1 MNARPK
7 NVPLG
12 QLETTHAALS
22 AWIGLARQDITP
34 PVGIYARNWG
44 AAMHDTADSIHRP
57 LSITALTIA
66 ASKDATPLALID
78 ADLGWWKTLQV
89 FHRVQRRILDATH
102 LEPAQLVFAVTH
114 THAGPPLMEGDASLP
129 GSNLIKPWIER
140 IIEAAIAAIFTARQ
154 GAVEGILEWHHGRC
168 NLASYRDL
176 PDPRA
181 TESLSSHR
189 RVVCGFNPQGTPD
202 DTLVVGRVSDRQGR
216 TLATITNYAC
226 HPTTLAWDNTAI
238 SPDYIGAYREVVE
251 QATGAPALFLQGAS
265 GELAPRHQYVGD
277 SRVADRHGR
286 QLGYAT
292 LATLFDMEPPG
303 TALFYER
310 TVESGAPLAVWSH
323 KPSEPS
329 REIECTV
336 ATAQLP
342 LKDWPSAEQLERER
356 SQCRDR
362 ALEERLRR
370 KRDIRRTLGDGRT
383 FSLPFWAWRLGDAA
397 LVGCC
402 GEAYSLLQRELR
414 RRFADR
420 TIVCMNLIN
429 GSIGYL
435 PPRELYSEDL
445 YQVWQ
450 TPFDAGS
457 LEATLEAMS
466 EKLSNWF
473 EASITASPAL

>member
-1 MNARPK
+1 
-7 NVPLG
+7 
-12 QLETTHAALS
+12 
-22 AWIGLARQDITP
+22 
-34 PVGIYARNWG
+34 
-44 AAMHDTADSIHRP
+44 
-57 LSITALTIA
+57 
-66 ASKDATPLALID
+66 LI
-78 ADLGWWKTLQV
+78 
-89 FHRVQRRILDATH
+89 
-102 LEPAQLVFAVTH
+102 E
-114 THAGPPLMEGDASLP
+114 
-129 GSNLIKPWIER
+129 PWIER
-140 IIEAAIAAIFTARQ
+140 VIQAAIEAIGEARKT
-154 GAVEGILEWHHGRC
+154 AVEAYLEWHSGHC

-176 PDPRA
+176 PDPKTSA
-181 TESLSSHR
+181 SPNG
-189 RVVCGFNPQGTPD
+189 RVICGFNPQRRAD

-216 TLATITNYAC
+216 TVATLANYAC

-238 SPDYIGAYREVVE
+238 SPDYIGAYRETVE

-265 GELAPRHQYVGD
+265 GELAPRQQYVGD
-277 SRVADRHGR
+277 ASVADRHGK

-292 LATLFDMEPPG
+292 LATLHDMEPPG
-303 TALFYER
+303 TIFAYQR

-323 KPSEPS
+323 SPREPS
-329 REIECTV
+329 HELDCKRG
-336 ATAQLP
+336 TAELP
-342 LKDWPSAEQLERER
+342 LKDWPSAEELERQR
-356 SQCRDR
+356 RACTDR

-383 FSLPFWAWRLGDAA
+383 FSLPFWAWRFGDAA

-402 GEAYSLLQRELR
+402 CEAYSLLQRELR

-435 PPRELYSEDL
+435 PPREVYDQDL

-466 EKLSNWF
+466 ETLSGWF
-473 EASITASPAL
+473 KAVDAVEEIRR